1 MSSKRGKPAGKGD
14 SDDKKD
20 TGKGTSKRTN
30 PEGMKGRNLYLNSL
44 FWNMITGEAGASKRG
59 SSGGDATT
67 TSNIRVEQFPGHEE
81 FSKEIRKMEA
91 KGALD

>member
-1 MSSKRGKPAGKGD
+1 
-14 SDDKKD
+14 
-20 TGKGTSKRTN
+20 
-30 PEGMKGRNLYLNSL
+30 
-44 FWNMITGEAGASKRG
+44 MITGEAGASNRV